1 LEIERISYDFYHRF
15 ARYSLVS
22 LSMKTFTGITKFV
35 LFFSFVL
42 LLAGCR
48 MEVKETYDHSVDFS
62 KYKTFCWMTGC
73 EFKFNGP
80 KYLDDS
86 LLRESLKVALVEE
99 LQRKGL
105 KEDPNNPDLLVG
117 FTITVKDEQAVI
129 YHRAEDSPV
138 YYQPLET
145 EREVINYLKGT
156 VIIGMADRQQS
167 KMVWQSVAVSYME
180 LNPDFSEKN
189 IHKGIK
195 LVLKNFPPEPD
206 KK

>member
-1 LEIERISYDFYHRF
+1 MIGSYDFYHRF
-15 ARYSLVS
+15 TDYSLVT
-22 LSMKTFTGITKFV
+22 LDMKLQKEISKAGVFI
-35 LFFSFVL
+35 LIVL

-48 MEVKETYDHSVDFS
+48 MEIEENYDHSVDFS

-80 KYLDDS
+80 DYLNDS
-86 LLRESLKVALVEE
+86 LLRESLKTSIIKE
-99 LQRKGL
+99 LESKGL
-105 KEDPNNPDLLVG
+105 KEDTNNPDLLIG
-117 FTITVKDEQAVI
+117 FTITLKDEQAVI

-145 EREVINYLKGT
+145 EREVIDYLKGT
-156 VIIGMADRQQS
+156 LIMGMADRQES
-167 KMVWQSVAVSYME
+167 KMVWQSEAISYME

-189 IHKGIK
+189 IRKGIK
-195 LVLKNFPPEPD
+195 LVLKNFPPEPE